1 MRNVTDEC
9 LQIVIGDGH
18 PMFVDGIRAL
28 IHTIETLSIVA
39 EVSTGS
45 AAYRSILEFG
55 PHIAILDSA
64 MAGMRGLAIVE
75 QLRADAEGTAVIIL
89 SDCEETTYVH
99 RVLATGVRGYVLKR
113 STGSSIIEA
122 VHAVSRGGLYLDP
135 AVAAQ
140 IIPTGGFGASGVT
153 GRKPNVRALTDRE
166 REVLRLIALGFTNK
180 EVAGRLGI
188 TTKSIETYKTRATD
202 KLDIHSRA
210 KIVQYAMIQG
220 WLESPLP

>member
-9 LQIVIGDGH
+9 IQIVIGDGH

-28 IHTIETLSIVA
+28 LHSIETLSIVA

-45 AAYRSILEFG
+45 AAYRSIMEFS
-55 PHIAILDSA
+55 PRIAILDSA
-64 MAGMRGLAIVE
+64 MAGMRGLAILD
-75 QLRADAEGTAVIIL
+75 QLRADAEGTAIIIL

-99 RVLATGVRGYVLKR
+99 RVLAAGVRGYLLKR

-135 AVAAQ
+135 AIAAQ
-140 IIPTGGFGASGVT
+140 IIPTGVFGASGTT
-153 GRKPNVRALTDRE
+153 GGKPAVRALTERE

-188 TTKSIETYKTRATD
+188 TTKSIETYKTRATE

-210 KIVQYAMIQG
+210 KIVQYAMVQG